1 VKILTHWL
9 AGLIATVSMLALSAR
24 AQNHVVV
31 ISPHNEAI
39 RIEFARAYADWYRA
53 QFNEKS
59 EVEWR
64 DAGGS
69 TDALRF
75 VLSEFANKPGGIGID
90 CFFGGGIEPCLMLAD
105 RGLCDAY
112 APAAAI
118 LDGIPQN
125 WKGVELYDLGH
136 RWYGAA
142 LSSFGILQNKRVQ
155 KLMGLPTIVRW
166 DQLADPALLGWV
178 GVGDPRNSGSMSTM
192 FETLLQAYGW
202 ENGWQLLARLGG
214 NARKFDRFS
223 STTAKDV
230 TLGETACAPAIDF
243 YAFTQIA
250 SAGRAELV
258 FALPEDVAGIVPDGL
273 ALLKGAPHAVEARR
287 FVDFVLSETGQ
298 KLWYLPKGT
307 PGGARQFSIERMPV
321 RPDLYKRYHDVS
333 NIEYSPFDLRQT
345 FKFDGNLAR
354 ARGDLVS
361 AMAGALLVDVHP
373 ELAAAWKAVI
383 RRGCQSN
390 EVARLGQAPLTGREA
405 LNMAQGPWKESA
417 FRNRKK
423 IEWQRWA
430 LEKYNGL
437 K

>member
-1 VKILTHWL
+1 MTGLF
-9 AGLIATVSMLALSAR
+9 AGLFLLAPLIR
-24 AQNHVVV
+24 AQGRVIV

-39 RIEFARAYADWYRA
+39 RIEFARAYAEWYRA
-53 QFNEKS
+53 QYHEAS

-64 DAGGS
+64 DVGGS

-75 VLSEFANKPGGIGID
+75 VLSEFTRKPDGIGID
-90 CFFGGGIEPCLMLAD
+90 CFFGGGIEPGLMLSD
-105 RGLCDAY
+105 RGYCAVYD
-112 APAAAI
+112 PGAAI

-125 WKGVELYDLGH
+125 WKGVDIYDAGH

-155 KLMGLPTIVRW
+155 KLVGLPAVLRW

-178 GVGDPRNSGSMSTM
+178 GVGDPRNSGTMNTM

-202 ENGWQLLARLGG
+202 ERGWELLARVGG
-214 NARKFDRFS
+214 NARQFDRFS

-250 SAGRAELV
+250 AAGRNELA

-273 ALLKGAPHAVEARR
+273 VLLKGAPHVVEARR
-287 FVDFVLSETGQ
+287 FMDFVLSEAGQ
-298 KLWYLPKGT
+298 KLWYLPKGH

-345 FKFDGNLAR
+345 FKFNGNLAR
-354 ARGDLVS
+354 ARGDVVAAL
-361 AMAGALLVDVHP
+361 AGALLVDTQP
-373 ELAAAWKAVI
+373 ELRAAWRAVI
-383 RRGCQSN
+383 RRGCQTG
-390 EVARLGQAPLTGREA
+390 EMARLGQTPLSAQEA
-405 LNMAQGPWKESA
+405 LEMAGGPWKEPA

-423 IEWQRWA
+423 IEWQQWA
-430 LEKYNGL
+430 LEKYRSL
-437 K
+437 Q

>member
-1 VKILTHWL
+1 MLTL
-9 AGLIATVSMLALSAR
+9 SVS

-39 RIEFARAYADWYRA
+39 RIEFAHAFADWYRA
-53 QFNEKS
+53 QYHAES

-64 DAGGS
+64 DVGGS
-69 TDALRF
+69 TDAMRF

-90 CFFGGGIEPCLMLAD
+90 CFFGGGIEPYLMLSD
-105 RGLCDAY
+105 RSLCEAY
-112 APAAAI
+112 TPQAAI

-125 WKGVELYDLGH
+125 WKGVDIYDAGH

-166 DQLADPALLGWV
+166 DQLADPALQGWV
-178 GVGDPRNSGSMSTM
+178 GVGDPRNSGSMITM

-202 ENGWQLLARLGG
+202 ERGWQLLACLGG

-223 STTAKDV
+223 SNTAKDV

-273 ALLKGAPHAVEARR
+273 ALLKGAPHTVEAKR
-287 FVDFVLSETGQ
+287 FIDFVLSETGQ
-298 KLWYLPKGT
+298 KLWYLPKGY

-333 NIEYSPFDLRQT
+333 NIEYSPFDLKQT
-345 FKFDGNLAR
+345 FKFNATLAR
-354 ARGDLVS
+354 TRGDLVA
-361 AMAGALLVDVHP
+361 AMSGALLVDVHP
-373 ELAAAWKAVI
+373 ELRTAWKAVI
-383 RRGCQSN
+383 RRGN
-390 EVARLGQAPLTGREA
+390 LPAEVARLGQAPLTEQQA
-405 LNMAQGPWKESA
+405 LDMAKGPWKEPA
-417 FRNRKK
+417 FRNRTK
-423 IEWQRWA
+423 IEWQQWA
-430 LEKYNGL
+430 LEKYRNLGVSPHY
-437 K
+437 

>member
-1 VKILTHWL
+1 M
-9 AGLIATVSMLALSAR
+9 AGLVASLWMLALSAQ

-39 RIEFARAYADWYRA
+39 RIEFARAYADWHRA
-53 QFNEKS
+53 QYHEES

-64 DAGGS
+64 DVGGS
-69 TDALRF
+69 TDAMRF
-75 VLSEFANKPGGIGID
+75 VLSEFASKPGGIGID
-90 CFFGGGIEPCLMLAD
+90 CFFGGGIEPFLMLAD
-105 RGLCDAY
+105 RGLCETY
-112 APAAAI
+112 VPTAAI

-125 WKGVELYDLGH
+125 WKGVDLYDAGH
-136 RWYGAA
+136 RWYGTA

-155 KLMGLPTIVRW
+155 KLMGLPAIVRW
-166 DQLADPALLGWV
+166 DQLADPALQGWV

-202 ENGWQLLARLGG
+202 ERGWQLLARLSG
-214 NARKFDRFS
+214 NARRFDRFS
-223 STTAKDV
+223 SNTAKDV

-250 SAGRAELV
+250 AAGRAELV

-273 ALLKGAPHAVEARR
+273 ALLKGAPHAVEAKR

-298 KLWYLPKGT
+298 KLWYLPKGYQ
-307 PGGARQFSIERMPV
+307 GGARQFSIERMPV

-333 NIEYSPFDLRQT
+333 NIEYSPFDLKQT
-345 FKFDGNLAR
+345 FKFDGNQAR
-354 ARGDLVS
+354 ARGDLVA

-373 ELAAAWKAVI
+373 ELRSAWQAVI

-390 EVARLGQAPLTGREA
+390 EVARLGQAPLAEQEA
-405 LNMAQGPWKESA
+405 LVMAKGQWKEPA

-430 LEKYNGL
+430 LEKYREL
-437 K
+437 Q

>member
-1 VKILTHWL
+1 M
-9 AGLIATVSMLALSAR
+9 AGLVVALWMLAPSVH

-39 RIEFARAYADWYRA
+39 RIEFARAYADWHRA
-53 QFNEKS
+53 QYHEES

-64 DAGGS
+64 DVGGS
-69 TDALRF
+69 TDAMRF
-75 VLSEFANKPGGIGID
+75 VLSEFARKPGGIGID
-90 CFFGGGIEPCLMLAD
+90 CFFGGGIEPYLLLAD
-105 RGLCDAY
+105 RGLCETYD
-112 APAAAI
+112 PGRAI

-125 WKGVELYDLGH
+125 WQGVDIYDAGH

-155 KLMGLPTIVRW
+155 KLVGLPAIVRW
-166 DQLADPALLGWV
+166 DQLADPALQGWV
-178 GVGDPRNSGSMSTM
+178 GVGDPRNSGTMNTM

-202 ENGWQLLARLGG
+202 EHGWQLLARLGG

-223 STTAKDV
+223 SSTAKDV

-250 SAGRAELV
+250 SAGRAELA

-273 ALLKGAPHAVEARR
+273 ALLKGAPHAVEAKR
-287 FVDFVLSETGQ
+287 FVDFVLSEEGQ
-298 KLWYLPKGT
+298 KLWYLPRGT

-354 ARGDLVS
+354 ARGDLVA

-373 ELAAAWKAVI
+373 ELRAAWQAVI
-383 RRGCQSN
+383 RRGCPSN
-390 EVARLGQAPLTGREA
+390 EVARLGQTPLTEREA
-405 LNMAQGPWKESA
+405 LEMAKGPWKEPT

-430 LEKYNGL
+430 LEKYHAL
-437 K
+437 Q